1 MKNNEWIPISTLP
14 PKDGY
19 YLLKLKNGKEVKR
32 FFAHD
37 GLSRFYGAKI
47 YEIDSWKYI
56 EKNKQNE

>member
-1 MKNNEWIPISTLP
+1 MKNDEWIPISTLP

-47 YEIDSWKYI
+47 IDIESWKPV
-56 EKNKQNE
+56 